1 MPIKMKLVF
10 ITSKVF
16 WRIVL
21 TFNMCI
27 ILIQWAAFLLLK
39 FSNFTT
45 SYKINSTSNNKKLCN
60 RSWNNDSSHIRQT
73 SPNERILLLPIKVY
87 GEGRK
92 EQLQRHTHT
101 HTLLLLFL
109 SILRSLLVL
118 DLQLRCLL
126 LLYKC
131 LSSCFLLSLVSF
143 TGSVLIEYLY
153 LLRFHQ

>member
-73 SPNERILLLPIKVY
+73 SPNERILLLPSEVY

-92 EQLQRHTHT
+92 EQLQRDTHTHT
-101 HTLLLLFL
+101 HSAAAFL
-109 SILRSLLVL
+109 KYFTVSPQYWIYSYAAYYFCISVSPAA
-118 DLQLRCLL
+118 
-126 LLYKC
+126 
-131 LSSCFLLSLVSF
+131 SSSP
-143 TGSVLIEYLY
+143 
-153 LLRFHQ
+153 